1 MGKTKERQREFISV
15 EHVQEHFLPKLESER
30 RRANRTA
37 EETARDDADRIIR
50 DVRAHVR
57 SLKKVD
63 S

>member
-1 MGKTKERQREFISV
+1 MGKTKGRQREFISV
-15 EHVQEHFLPKLESER
+15 EHVREHFLPKLESER

-50 DVRAHVR
+50 GIRAHVR
-57 SLKKVD
+57 RSAKAD